1 MYRRLFNPLKNNSFF
16 LLGARG
22 TGKTSLIKQLFINDN
37 ENCIFFDFLD
47 IELELEFKKN
57 PSLLKERV
65 LALSKLP
72 KWIILDEIQK
82 VPEILD
88 VVHSMMEEYKIKFV
102 LTGSSARK
110 LKRNS
115 ANMLA
120 GRAHG
125 FSLFPLSCF
134 ELEDD
139 FNLSHA
145 LNYGTLPVLFSEDY
159 QDNQEK
165 RRFLNTYHNVYLKEE
180 IIAEQIIR
188 NIPPFQRF
196 LEIAASANGEILN
209 FSKLGRLAQID
220 DKSVERYYQILEET
234 LLGFFL
240 YGYDRSIRKQIIQS
254 PKFYFFDLG
263 VMRAIKGEISVEVL
277 PSTFEYGKL
286 FESYVI
292 TEIFRLNSYFET
304 DYKLSYIKTKEGQ
317 EIDLVITTPD
327 KKIFL
332 IEIKS
337 GLIDVV
343 DDLKWLKYFSKLDV
357 FKKAEKICLCNEV
370 TKRLVDDI
378 LIINWKDGIA
388 SLFQNKIL
396 KPTPPPSGT
405 RIGAKEV

>member
-1 MYRRLFNPLKNNSFF
+1 M
-16 LLGARG
+16 LGARG